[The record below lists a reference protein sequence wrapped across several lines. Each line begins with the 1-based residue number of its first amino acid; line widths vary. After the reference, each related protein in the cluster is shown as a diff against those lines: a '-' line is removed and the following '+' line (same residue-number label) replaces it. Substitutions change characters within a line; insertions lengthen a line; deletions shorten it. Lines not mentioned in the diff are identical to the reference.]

1 MKRILLAFTCLF
13 GIAVNSNAYDFQVDN
28 LRYTILS
35 TTDHTVEVM
44 KSSESMSGN
53 VVIPQIVTYN
63 GVDFTVTSIAKEGFA
78 YCHDIKTF
86 TFPSSLIKIKELGLG
101 WCWYLNTIIL
111 DNPSSSFSY
120 GSSAFDYDWRAFE
133 SVNIITGDE
142 KEMLNNGVGMLAYLP
157 LHDLYINGERVT
169 NFVVPEE
176 TESINTFFYNCKS
189 LKTLTLSSSVKHITS
204 KAFYHCDSLETIHL
218 SNNIQTI
225 GANAFKDCASL
236 RTIYSP
242 SYEPASIVSS
252 TFPNGAYMFATVY
265 IPKGTLSRYQNASGW
280 SNFSNF
286 VETEEL
292 GSLNIIEVI
301 SNNDQYGTVT
311 GGGVYKFGEI
321 ATITAEPNKGCT
333 FLRWSDGSQENLR
346 NIVVTQDSTLIAYF
360 EEGERKDVTIL
371 FSNGNDGT
379 ELLSYSVNLQVPR
392 APEIGGF
399 TFLYWQPVAVPISD
413 TITIQAIYESNSPAA
428 APEVYVNPANPAQKL
443 IRNGHVYILYEDKE
457 YTVLGQIAR

>member
-1 MKRILLAFTCLF
+1 
-13 GIAVNSNAYDFQVDN
+13 
-28 LRYTILS
+28 
-35 TTDHTVEVM
+35 
-44 KSSESMSGN
+44 
-53 VVIPQIVTYN
+53 
-63 GVDFTVTSIAKEGFA
+63 
-78 YCHDIKTF
+78 
-86 TFPSSLIKIKELGLG
+86 
-101 WCWYLNTIIL
+101 
-111 DNPSSSFSY
+111 
-120 GSSAFDYDWRAFE
+120 
-133 SVNIITGDE
+133 
-142 KEMLNNGVGMLAYLP
+142 
-157 LHDLYINGERVT
+157 
-169 NFVVPEE
+169 
-176 TESINTFFYNCKS
+176 
-189 LKTLTLSSSVKHITS
+189 
-204 KAFYHCDSLETIHL
+204 
-218 SNNIQTI
+218 
-225 GANAFKDCASL
+225 
-236 RTIYSP
+236 
-242 SYEPASIVSS
+242 
-252 TFPNGAYMFATVY
+252 MFATVY
-265 IPKGTLSRYQNASGW
+265 IPKGTLSRYQNANGW
-280 SNFSNF
+280 SKFSNF

-399 TFLYWQPVAVPISD
+399 TFLYWQPVAVTISSD
-413 TITIQAIYESNSPAA
+413 TSTIQAIYESNSPAA